1 MPIMDSPTNS
11 SINDKKRKKL
21 SPFLLIRLIGIA
33 LFSYILTT
41 VDLNSM
47 WENLKGVKTDYLVYG
62 IIFQLFLLFLK
73 AFRWHILNS
82 GSKNTQKIFRSLGE
96 FFESYAIGVITPGRM
111 GEMIKAGHAKEKN
124 KIMETGIRV
133 LVERGFDLGIFVVLA
148 GIALSITFQEK
159 AAWLISILFIL
170 AGMVVLAMAFIF
182 MRSAKATLIIQ
193 KVLNSLPFL
202 KLKVNLSFQK
212 RSGGVQM
219 AVILLSLASNFSY
232 FISCYFLA
240 LGLNFDQGFLFISGA
255 VAIAGLLNMLPV
267 TVMGLGTREGTFLI
281 LFKPLAEPLILA
293 LSGLVF
299 LVAQIGGG
307 LVSLLLGQVF
317 LSMSSTRKQDK

>member
-1 MPIMDSPTNS
+1 
-11 SINDKKRKKL
+11 
-21 SPFLLIRLIGIA
+21 
-33 LFSYILTT
+33 
-41 VDLNSM
+41 
-47 WENLKGVKTDYLVYG
+47 
-62 IIFQLFLLFLK
+62 
-73 AFRWHILNS
+73 
-82 GSKNTQKIFRSLGE
+82 
-96 FFESYAIGVITPGRM
+96 
-111 GEMIKAGHAKEKN
+111 
-124 KIMETGIRV
+124 
-133 LVERGFDLGIFVVLA
+133 
-148 GIALSITFQEK
+148 
-159 AAWLISILFIL
+159 
-170 AGMVVLAMAFIF
+170 
-182 MRSAKATLIIQ
+182 
-193 KVLNSLPFL
+193 
-202 KLKVNLSFQK
+202 
-212 RSGGVQM
+212 M